1 MSVERWQLMRRA
13 LDRNILIASCAT
25 REEADL
31 ALRAAQRAEPDLNHW
46 IDAPDDA
53 ERQPARR
60 RRRRDV
66 VAWIV
71 MRRAGERNVRVATSA
86 TEREAT
92 ALLQATLRE
101 HPNEDAWIEE
111 DDTDATSSAP
121 ERAAEPV
128 PHDTWIDHTPARIPE
143 ARVVSPLERPKS
155 RDVPW
160 FKLFWRGSRVVEL
173 SKAGSRI
180 DENGQVRWDAKPH
193 RYPAETWWPRSA
205 IVAGAVIIGMVVM
218 LVIALS

>member
-1 MSVERWQLMRRA
+1 MLVERWQVMRRV

-25 REEADL
+25 RGEADL
-31 ALRAAQRAEPDLNHW
+31 ALRAAQRAEPDLDHW

-53 ERQPARR
+53 ERQPSQQRR
-60 RRRRDV
+60 RHDV
-66 VAWIV
+66 VAWVV
-71 MRRAGERNVRVATSA
+71 MRRAGERNVRVATST
-86 TEREAT
+86 TEREAK

-111 DDTDATSSAP
+111 DDAGATSSAP

-128 PHDTWIDHTPARIPE
+128 PHDTWIEHTPARIPE
-143 ARVVSPLERPKS
+143 ARVVSPLEKLRS

-160 FKLFWRGSRVVEL
+160 FNKV
-173 SKAGSRI
+173 
-180 DENGQVRWDAKPH
+180 
-193 RYPAETWWPRSA
+193 YM